1 MTGSHSD
8 VILDRLTG
16 LHPKLIDLNLE
27 RMNRLLAALGH
38 PELSLPPVVHIA
50 GTNGKGSTAAMIR
63 KGLETAGNT
72 VHVYTSPHLVRF
84 HERIRVAGSLIPE
97 QDLTALLEECEDA
110 NKDDPITVFEI
121 TTCAAFLAFSRTPAD
136 YTILE
141 VGLGGRLDATNV
153 VASPAVSVIT
163 PVSLDHQQY
172 LGNSLRE
179 IAWEKAGILKRNTL
193 GVVTQQSPEA
203 LEVIQEVAV
212 SVGATLKVEGH
223 HWHVWESD
231 DGNTGFQD
239 EYGFLDLP
247 RPSLPGRHQIGNA
260 GCAAAVLRILRL
272 DGNSVAAAIGG
283 VSSNEWPA
291 RMQRVRD
298 GDLSIHAPEAK
309 IWLDGGHNPAA
320 GLALARTLEDLPAGQ
335 STHLVCGMMNSKDPA
350 SFLEP
355 FVGLVDSV
363 TGVVIPGETASRPAD
378 DIALASQD
386 LGIRASTAD
395 GIPDAVK
402 AITSRT
408 PGARI
413 LICGSLYLAGALLE
427 SFEPGA
433 VD

>member
-27 RMNRLLAALGH
+27 RMNRLLAALGR

-50 GTNGKGSTAAMIR
+50 GTNGKGSTAAMVR
-63 KGLETAGNT
+63 KGLESADNT

-97 QDLTALLEECEDA
+97 QDLAALLEECENA
-110 NKDDPITVFEI
+110 NGDDPVTVFEI
-121 TTCAAFLAFSRTPAD
+121 TTCAAFLAFSRAPAD

-153 VASPAVSVIT
+153 IAAPAVSVIT
-163 PVSLDHQQY
+163 PVSFDHQQY

-179 IAWEKAGILKRNTL
+179 IAREKAGILKRNTL
-193 GVVTQQSPEA
+193 GVVTHQNPEA
-203 LEVIQEVAV
+203 LEVIEEVAAT
-212 SVGATLKVEGH
+212 VGSTLKVQGH
-223 HWHVWESD
+223 HWHVWEGD

-247 RPSLPGRHQIGNA
+247 RPGLPGRHQLGNA

-272 DGNSVAAAIGG
+272 DGNAVAAAISG
-283 VSSNEWPA
+283 VSSDDWPA

-298 GDLSIHAPEAK
+298 GDLSIHAPEAQ

-320 GLALARTLEDLPAGQ
+320 GLALARTLEELPGQ
-335 STHLVCGMMNSKDPA
+335 STHLVCGMINSKDPA

-355 FVGLVDSV
+355 FVGLAESV

-378 DIALASQD
+378 DIALASQS

-402 AITSRT
+402 AITAQT

-427 SFEPGA
+427 SFEPPVA
-433 VD
+433 D

>member
-38 PELSLPPVVHIA
+38 PEMSLPPVVHIA

-121 TTCAAFLAFSRTPAD
+121 TTCATFLAFSRTPAD

-298 GDLSIHAPEAK
+298 GDLSIHAPEAR

>member
-1 MTGSHSD
+1 MTGSRSD

-63 KGLETAGNT
+63 KGLETAGKT

-84 HERIRVAGSLIPE
+84 HERIRIAGSLIPE

-110 NKDDPITVFEI
+110 NGDDPITVFEI
-121 TTCAAFLAFSRTPAD
+121 TTCAAFLAFSRTAAD

-153 VASPAVSVIT
+153 IASPAVSVIT
-163 PVSLDHQQY
+163 PVSLDHQQF

-179 IAWEKAGILKRNTL
+179 IAWEKAGILKRNSL
-193 GVVTQQSPEA
+193 GVVARQSPEA
-203 LEVIQEVAV
+203 LEVIQEVAA

-247 RPSLPGRHQIGNA
+247 RPSLPGRHQLGNA

-283 VSSNEWPA
+283 VCSREWPA

-298 GDLSIHAPEAK
+298 GDLSIHAPEAQ

-320 GLALARTLEDLPAGQ
+320 GLALARTLEELPCQ

-378 DIALASQD
+378 DIALASQE
-386 LGIRASTAD
+386 LGIRASTAA
-395 GIPDAVK
+395 GIPDAIK
-402 AITSRT
+402 AITTRT
-408 PGARI
+408 PGARV
-413 LICGSLYLAGALLE
+413 LICGSLYLAGALLA
-427 SFEPGA
+427 SFEPPA